1 MTLALVHP
9 HQKGIHHQGRG
20 ERLPARTNPLGG
32 DCGGDFSGDDIN
44 QSSSCSVTRVFSAAA
59 FFLHG
64 LLAYGHT
71 CQ

>member
-1 MTLALVHP
+1 M
-9 HQKGIHHQGRG
+9 
-20 ERLPARTNPLGG
+20 RTNPLGG

-44 QSSSCSVTRVFSAAA
+44 PSSSCSVTRVFSAAA

-64 LLAYGHT
+64 LLAIAYTYILYGIEVCT